1 MPSEETPDETNPRHA
16 GVEDITMDQQNV
28 GSKRSAS
35 GAGGKIAA
43 KSHETAEQLKEA
55 VVGQANHLRETARS
69 TQDQTSDRIRSLA
82 EQLRTASDNLRQ
94 DDPLAA
100 GLVERASRGIED
112 VAGYVRSTSPQSLV
126 RDAERLARRQ
136 PALFFGSALLLGLAA
151 GRFLKSSAPHGSFER
166 YAEDD
171 EGEMGGPLA
180 RRQERESGFFPSNER
195 DTTGSSQRYRE
206 NFDATFAR
214 SSVDHVPAQR
224 ETTSRAPMQS
234 DGNDAA
240 GRTAGRGERS

>member
-1 MPSEETPDETNPRHA
+1 
-16 GVEDITMDQQNV
+16 MDQQNV
-28 GSKRSAS
+28 GSKRSAP

-55 VVGQANHLRETARS
+55 VVGQAHQLRETARS
-69 TQDQTSDRIRSLA
+69 TQDHTSHRIRSLA

-94 DDPLAA
+94 EDPLTA
-100 GLVERASRGIED
+100 GLIERASRGIED

-151 GRFLKSSAPHGSFER
+151 GRFLKSSAPHGSFEGR
-166 YAEDD
+166 GEDD
-171 EGEMGGPLA
+171 ESDAGGPLA
-180 RRQERESGFFPSNER
+180 RPQDRESGFFPSNER
-195 DTTGSSQRYRE
+195 ETGGSQLYRD
-206 NFDATFAR
+206 NVDATFAR
-214 SSVDHVPAQR
+214 DSGDAMPARRETMPRPPAQR
-224 ETTSRAPMQS
+224 EGNEAP
-234 DGNDAA
+234 